1 MNFGVFIT
9 PRGKLYHNIIGWKN
23 KIKAT
28 LPDQHYCSHPPHC
41 TILHSE
47 MINESEIIESLKKLI
62 SNLRKF
68 KLYTDKTSVFW
79 NDFATNRSHTLV
91 WTFQESTEIREIQI
105 KIANELGPFIK
116 ARSIP
121 THLNKSKVLLDS
133 FTKFG
138 YPFVGKHWT
147 PHMTVASLST
157 QKDHYLITEFLSQK
171 VSLDLEINSLELWQ
185 IDKEKHSKIYEFS
198 LN

>member
-1 MNFGVFIT
+1 M
-9 PRGKLYHNIIGWKN
+9 
-23 KIKAT
+23 
-28 LPDQHYCSHPPHC
+28 
-41 TILHSE
+41 
-47 MINESEIIESLKKLI
+47 
-62 SNLRKF
+62 
-68 KLYTDKTSVFW
+68 
-79 NDFATNRSHTLV
+79 

-105 KIANELGPFIK
+105 KIANELGAFIK
-116 ARSIP
+116 AKPIP
-121 THLNKSKVLLDS
+121 TSLNNSKVFVDS

-157 QKDHYLITEFLSQK
+157 PKDHYLITEFLNQK
-171 VSLDLEINSLELWQ
+171 LSLDLEINSLELWQ

>member
-1 MNFGVFIT
+1 VNFGIFIT

-23 KIKAT
+23 KIQTT

-47 MINESEIIESLKKLI
+47 MSNESEIIESLKKLI

-68 KLYTDKTSVFW
+68 KLYTYKTSVFW

-116 ARSIP
+116 ARPIP

-157 QKDHYLITEFLSQK
+157 KKDHYLITEFLSQK

>member
-1 MNFGVFIT
+1 MNFGIFIT

-23 KIKAT
+23 KIQTT

-47 MINESEIIESLKKLI
+47 MSNESEIIESLKKLI

-68 KLYTDKTSVFW
+68 KLYTYKTSVFW

-116 ARSIP
+116 ARPIP

-157 QKDHYLITEFLSQK
+157 KKDHYLITEFLSQK

>member
-1 MNFGVFIT
+1 MNFGIFVT
-9 PRGKLYHNIIGWKN
+9 PRGKLYNNIISWKN
-23 KIKAT
+23 KIQAI

-47 MINESEIIESLKKLI
+47 TMNESEIIESLKKLI

-68 KLYTDKTSVFW
+68 KLYTHKTSVFW

-116 ARSIP
+116 ARPIP
-121 THLNKSKVLLDS
+121 TSLNKSKVLVDS

-157 QKDHYLITEFLSQK
+157 KKDHYLITEFLNQK
-171 VSLDLEINSLELWQ
+171 LSLDLEINSLELWQ